1 MKGPGKETCR
11 GKAVRQPRQGLPC
24 VHVCM
29 FLRARV
35 CVRACVH
42 AQVWGGGVGNRQ
54 HDRWRWRSWALSG
67 FAIPIRPSWGVLW
80 ANSKKAAGGEA
91 ADF

>member
-1 MKGPGKETCR
+1 M
-11 GKAVRQPRQGLPC
+11 C
-24 VHVCM
+24 VHVH
-29 FLRARV
+29 V
-35 CVRACVH
+35 CACVWACVH
-42 AQVWGGGVGNRQ
+42 MQVWAGGVGNRQ
-54 HDRWRWRSWALSG
+54 RDRWRWRSWALSG